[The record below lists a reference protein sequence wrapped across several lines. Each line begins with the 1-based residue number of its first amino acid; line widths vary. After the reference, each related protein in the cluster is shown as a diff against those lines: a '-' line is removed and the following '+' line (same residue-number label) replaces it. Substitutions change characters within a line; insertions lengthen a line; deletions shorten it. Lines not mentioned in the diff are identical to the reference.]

1 MMQVMPG
8 RKGRVVSLRYTKL
21 IAIAAVGSML
31 LSMITACE
39 KQSAVEKP
47 KQELITTKT
56 DDTKKVEPTRVGK
69 QMVIGASLLDFKNE
83 FIMNL
88 RDAMEKRAEMLGVK
102 LIVSDGQN
110 SAEKQISQVEN
121 FIAKKV
127 DVIIINPTSFDNC
140 KSAIEAANKA
150 NIPILTVNT
159 LVANQ
164 DKCVTFVGSDAVES
178 GMLQM
183 EYAARLLN
191 GKGNIV
197 ILRGQ
202 NGHDA
207 EIGRRKG
214 TQEILNQYKN
224 INVMYEQSGNWTR
237 VEGMAII
244 ENLLQSGKQIDAVLS
259 QNDEMALGAIKAL
272 EDAGQLNK
280 TLVFGIDAIP
290 EALKAME
297 EGKMAGTVF
306 QDATGQGAGAVD
318 AAMKIARGGEVEPKI
333 FIPYV
338 LVTKENLNNYLR

>member
-1 MMQVMPG
+1 MNK
-8 RKGRVVSLRYTKL
+8 KGSVVNLRYIKL
-21 IAIAAVGSML
+21 IAITAVGSML
-31 LSMITACE
+31 LSMIAACE
-39 KQSAVEKP
+39 RQPAVEKP
-47 KQELITTKT
+47 KQELITAKA
-56 DDTKKVEPTRVGK
+56 DEIKEVEPVREGK
-69 QMVIGASLLDFKNE
+69 QIVIGTSLLDFKNE

-88 RDAMEKRAEMLGVK
+88 RDAMEERAEKLGVK
-102 LIVSDGQN
+102 LIMSDGQN
-110 SAEKQISQVEN
+110 SAEKQISQIEN

-140 KSAIEAANKA
+140 KSAVEAANKA

-164 DKCVTFVGSDAVES
+164 DKCATFVGSDAVES

-183 EYAARLLN
+183 EYAARLLS

-197 ILRGQ
+197 ILHGQ

-214 TQEILNQYKN
+214 SQDILDKYKD
-224 INVMYEQSGNWTR
+224 IKVLYEQSGNWTR
-237 VEGMAII
+237 VEGMAIM
-244 ENLLQSGKQIDAVLS
+244 ENLLESDKQIDAVLS

-272 EDAGQLNK
+272 EDAGKLNK

-290 EALKAME
+290 EALEAME
-297 EGKMAGTVF
+297 DGKMAGTVF

-318 AAMKIARGGEVEPKI
+318 AAVRIARGGEVEAKI

-338 LVTKENLNNYLR
+338 LVTKENLNDYLR

>member
-1 MMQVMPG
+1 VIII
-8 RKGRVVSLRYTKL
+8 RCLNKIKICVVIMGL
-21 IAIAAVGSML
+21 INLISGCAS
-31 LSMITACE
+31 
-39 KQSAVEKP
+39 QSQVEKP
-47 KQELITTKT
+47 KQEVIAIKT
-56 DDTKKVEPTRVGK
+56 EDTKKDEPLRKEK
-69 QMVIGASLLDFKNE
+69 QIVIGASLLDFKNE

-88 RDAMEKRAEMLGVK
+88 RDAMEKEAKK
-102 LIVSDGQN
+102 LDVSLVVSDGQN

-140 KSAIEAANKA
+140 KSAVEAANKA

-164 DKCVTFVGSDAVES
+164 NKCATFVGSDAVES
-178 GMLQM
+178 GKLQM
-183 EYAARLLN
+183 EYAAKLLN
-191 GKGNIV
+191 WKGNIV

-214 TQEILNQYKN
+214 TQEILNKYKD
-224 INVMYEQSGNWTR
+224 IKVLYEQSGNWTR
-237 VEGMAII
+237 AEGMAII
-244 ENLLQSGKQIDAVLS
+244 ENLVQSGKQIDAVVS

-272 EDAGQLNK
+272 EDDGSLNK

-290 EALKAME
+290 EALKAMK

-306 QDATGQGAGAVD
+306 QDATGQGVGAID
-318 AAMKIARGGEVEPKI
+318 AAVKISKGEKIESEI
-333 FIPYV
+333 FIPYM
-338 LVTKENLNNYLR
+338 LVTKENLQKFFK